1 MSVKSMTGFA
11 RVRRE
16 LPQGDLVVSLKTVNH
31 RGLDLHF
38 HMGSALDAFEPAIRT
53 LLKSRVSRGHV
64 QVQISFA
71 SSRNGEGNLNYELLE
86 SWLNSFRAASHK
98 YGLKCEPDLNEA
110 FRIPGVLVS
119 ETGSELDEGFEK
131 PLKEAVSAALD
142 ELDKF
147 RLREGAA
154 IGAEIRERSAKIV
167 ELAEKME
174 KIRSKATPAFQKRLK
189 ERLAELLKG
198 AGIEP
203 QRLAQEAAIMTERS
217 DVSEELLRLKTHAG
231 QVEDLLNNGGEAGK
245 KLDFLLQEMNREANT
260 VLSKTGGLG
269 ELGLTITDLALAAK
283 AEIDKIREQS
293 LNVE

>member
-1 MSVKSMTGFA
+1 MNVKSMTGFA

-16 LPQGDLVVSLKTVNH
+16 LPEGELVVSLKTVNH

-38 HMGSALDAFEPAIRT
+38 HVPPCLDAFEPSIRS
-53 LLKSRVSRGHV
+53 LLKSRISRGHV
-64 QVQISFA
+64 QTQISFSA
-71 SSRNGEGNLNYELLE
+71 NRNGNTALNHEMLGA
-86 SWLNSFRAASHK
+86 WLSAFRAACEK
-98 YGLKCEPDLNEA
+98 YQLTCEPDLNEA
-110 FRIPGVLVS
+110 MRIPGILQM
-119 ETGSELDEGFEK
+119 EATKELDAGFEE
-131 PLKEAVSAALD
+131 PLKEAVAEAVEQLD
-142 ELDKF
+142 SF

-154 IGAEIRERSAKIV
+154 IAAEIRQRSASIS
-167 ELAEKME
+167 ELAAKME

-189 ERLAELLKG
+189 ERLGELLKG

-217 DVSEELLRLKTHAG
+217 DVSEELLRLKTHAN

-293 LNVE
+293 LNIE